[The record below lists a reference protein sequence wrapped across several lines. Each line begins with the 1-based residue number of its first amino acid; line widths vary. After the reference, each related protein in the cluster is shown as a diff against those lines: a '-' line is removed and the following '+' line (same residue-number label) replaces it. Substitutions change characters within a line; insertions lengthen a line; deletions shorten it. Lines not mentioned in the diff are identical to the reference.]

1 MHTTYIMKRPK
12 KEGRKEGEG
21 QGRERGER
29 GREWAREEGVK
40 KRRKLVL
47 KSK

>member
-1 MHTTYIMKRPK
+1 MHTTYTIQHPK

-21 QGRERGER
+21 GGRERGER

>member
-1 MHTTYIMKRPK
+1 MHITYTLKRLRK
-12 KEGRKEGEG
+12 KEGKW
-21 QGRERGER
+21 GRVEKRGER